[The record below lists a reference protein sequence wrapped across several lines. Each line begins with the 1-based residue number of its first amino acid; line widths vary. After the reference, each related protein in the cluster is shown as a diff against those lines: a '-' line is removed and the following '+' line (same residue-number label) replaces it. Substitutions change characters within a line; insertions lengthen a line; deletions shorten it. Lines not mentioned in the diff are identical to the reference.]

1 MSEVLGVYYG
11 TGNSVTTSG
20 SYTLDPGGVLGLLSP
35 AAMTVSSPDGEPV
48 DATINFAG
56 LLDLPVTAAASFTVT
71 AEKNTVVTVSAGA
84 VNALTTTTLDA
95 NGGTVALA
103 GGLLNAASGVTINLT
118 NGGTFNGS
126 GIISALAGAT
136 INFGSGGGTLN
147 LAGSDT
153 GLALLSGASI
163 NNFGSGDSIIV
174 ESDGTPATVTGISYD
189 GLLGAS
195 TLTFSNG
202 DTLALQGQYQD
213 TDPKAAGYVST
224 VADADG
230 EGTVLVCFLA
240 GSMIRTPDADI
251 AVEDLC
257 AGDTIIAMVNDAP
270 QPRTIT
276 WAGRAHAMVRPEL
289 PDDEAGYPV
298 RILKDA
304 ISAGVPYKDMLITAE
319 HCLYFEGRFVPARM
333 LVNNTSIFYDRTITS
348 YDYYH
353 IETQEHAV
361 IIADGM
367 LTESYLDT
375 GNRRAFVQKD
385 NVVLLGGSRNLTWA
399 HAAAPL
405 DVSPGFVEPLFRQ
418 IAARAAASGHEP
430 QAQAATMTDEADL
443 HLMTQTGAIIHKMR
457 EANGF
462 AFFMIPPGVESV
474 RIMSRTSRPS
484 DTIGPYI
491 DDRRQLGVL
500 IKDIKLFEGSVARPI
515 TTHLAHEAPEGWHD
529 GWYAPENVPCRWT
542 DGQASMPLGTRHP
555 TLMGLLCLEILAG
568 GPYVI
573 STAPQP
579 QALTA

>member
-333 LVNNTSIFYDRTITS
+333 LVNNTSIFYDRAITS